1 MLNYY
6 LKIVAMIELL
16 FTGLF
21 IVLYFVLHQG
31 DMILSKAIFTYV
43 EGSIIVFFAC
53 LVSIFIVEY
62 FD

>member
-21 IVLYFVLHQG
+21 IVLYFVLQQG
-31 DMILSKAIFTYV
+31 EMILSKAIFTYV

>member
-21 IVLYFVLHQG
+21 IVLYFVLQQG
-31 DMILSKAIFTYV
+31 EMILSKAIFTYV

-62 FD
+62 FA

>member
-1 MLNYY
+1 
-6 LKIVAMIELL
+6 MIELL

-21 IVLYFVLHQG
+21 IVLYFVLQQG
-31 DMILSKAIFTYV
+31 EMILSKAIFTYV
-43 EGSIIVFFAC
+43 EGSIIVLFAC

>member
-1 MLNYY
+1 MLKYY

-21 IVLYFVLHQG
+21 IVLYFVLQQG
-31 DMILSKAIFTYV
+31 EMILSKAIFTYV
-43 EGSIIVFFAC
+43 ECSIIVFFAC

>member
-21 IVLYFVLHQG
+21 IVLYLVLQQG
-31 DMILSKAIFTYV
+31 EMILSKAIFTYI
-43 EGSIIVFFAC
+43 EGSIVVFFAC

>member
-21 IVLYFVLHQG
+21 IVLYFVLQQG
-31 DMILSKAIFTYV
+31 EMILSKAIFTYV
-43 EGSIIVFFAC
+43 EGSIIVLFAC

>member
-6 LKIVAMIELL
+6 LKIVAMIELG

-21 IVLYFVLHQG
+21 MVLYFVLQQG
-31 DMILSKAIFTYV
+31 EMILSKAIFTYV

>member
-1 MLNYY
+1 MLKYY

-31 DMILSKAIFTYV
+31 EMILSKAIFTYV

>member
-21 IVLYFVLHQG
+21 IVLYFVLQHG
-31 DMILSKAIFTYV
+31 EMILSKAIFTYV

>member
-6 LKIVAMIELL
+6 LKIVAMIELV

-21 IVLYFVLHQG
+21 IVLYFVLQQG
-31 DMILSKAIFTYV
+31 EMILSNAIFTYV